1 MFIFLNKITKI
12 TVFVCIFFLLILP
25 LHVLSAEETGE
36 TEKPLLVI
44 NDEGVTLETFN
55 NYWNLIPNE
64 YKAEL
69 KKEDLLQQLITQTL
83 LVQQANNLNLQSDPE
98 ISFQIKNTIDQ
109 ILIQVLLERE
119 IIEKTFLEDNEIQ
132 SYYDE
137 NKENYWKEEEIHAL
151 NIIVESEEEANEII
165 QQLKEGKDFSEIAKE
180 KSIASSASIGGDIG
194 FISKGTLKSDIE
206 EKLFILN
213 LDEISE
219 IIQIDNNF
227 HIFKVIEK
235 IPAGYIE
242 LAEVKSEIESQLL
255 PAKQQENFDQ
265 YLKNLEDQARI
276 EKNLELLD
284 LDSE

>member
-69 KKEDLLQQLITQTL
+69 NKEDLLQQLITQTL

-137 NKENYWKEEEIHAL
+137 NKENYWKEEEIYAL

-194 FISKGTLKSDIE
+194 FISKGTLKTDIE

-235 IPAGYIE
+235 IPAGYTE

-255 PAKQQENFDQ
+255 PAKQQEKFDQ